1 MKLFCIDLDK
11 SKITFTFAGVKMS
24 KAIKLIES
32 VIKSYITE
40 ELVDASKK
48 YVTGLLQRHS
58 DLTKLRNNI
67 EMKIYDL
74 DGDDYDSELK
84 KLRRV
89 KKDIDDVEELAASA
103 PHARMK
109 SGYRDDR
116 ELKIYFDKLK
126 SITKRKMKH
135 YRELE

>member
-1 MKLFCIDLDK
+1 MRI
-11 SKITFTFAGVKMS
+11 V
-24 KAIKLIES
+24 
-32 VIKSYITE
+32 
-40 ELVDASKK
+40 
-48 YVTGLLQRHS
+48 R
-58 DLTKLRNNI
+58 LRNNI
-67 EMKIYDL
+67 QMKIYDL

-103 PHARMK
+103 LHARMK